1 MIDVPVNKNDFM
13 TITKE
18 KAQCTCCLKK
28 LIRHI
33 HYKCVMCQDYL
44 LCEACE
50 DKIYHKHPLLK
61 IKTDS
66 QSLNKVLYIGIED
79 LPMVA
84 MKRNLEKTR

>member
-1 MIDVPVNKNDFM
+1 
-13 TITKE
+13 
-18 KAQCTCCLKK
+18 
-28 LIRHI
+28 
-33 HYKCVMCQDYL
+33 MCHDYL

-50 DKIYHKHPLLK
+50 GKIYHKHPLLK

-84 MKRNLEKTR
+84 MKKDIEKTR

>member
-1 MIDVPVNKNDFM
+1 MVYVPVNKNEFM

-28 LIRHI
+28 I
-33 HYKCVMCQDYL
+33 HYVIHYRCIMCNNYL
-44 LCEACE
+44 LCEDCE
-50 DKIYHKHPLLK
+50 IEIYHKHPLLK

-84 MKRNLEKTR
+84 MKEDVDKTK